1 MSRFLKNLDIF
12 ICKLNNKCLI
22 LHRIKTTLM
31 FKKKK
36 NKIYSLQYDLDAFV
50 VRITNERV
58 DVETRSK
65 TWKQVFLKGTPEYLT
80 FVYILAPHMMVDPA
94 IRAEKRDAE
103 RDRENATTIAKTLFL
118 ASQTIMRD
126 PSAVSGIL
134 DVCQKSLDKYAEARA
149 EPRESE
155 EIEELKD
162 AVALAEVK
170 VQTEQTAEA
179 IEELEQAKAALE
191 KARNTKTTKRQKKN
205 GTKTNVAGSGGE

>member
-1 MSRFLKNLDIF
+1 
-12 ICKLNNKCLI
+12 
-22 LHRIKTTLM
+22 M

-103 RDRENATTIAKTLFL
+103 RDRENATSIAKT
-118 ASQTIMRD
+118 AAAIGV
-126 PSAVSGIL
+126 PN
-134 DVCQKSLDKYAEARA
+134 
-149 EPRESE
+149 
-155 EIEELKD
+155 
-162 AVALAEVK
+162 
-170 VQTEQTAEA
+170 TAA
-179 IEELEQAKAALE
+179 NAALIPHIII
-191 KARNTKTTKRQKKN
+191 TW
-205 GTKTNVAGSGGE
+205 

>member
-1 MSRFLKNLDIF
+1 
-12 ICKLNNKCLI
+12 
-22 LHRIKTTLM
+22 M

-155 EIEELKD
+155 ELKD

>member
-1 MSRFLKNLDIF
+1 
-12 ICKLNNKCLI
+12 
-22 LHRIKTTLM
+22 M

-155 EIEELKD
+155 EIEEIEELKD

-170 VQTEQTAEA
+170 VQTEQTAEV

>member
-1 MSRFLKNLDIF
+1 
-12 ICKLNNKCLI
+12 
-22 LHRIKTTLM
+22 M

-65 TWKQVFLKGTPEYLT
+65 TWKQVLLKGTPEYLT

-205 GTKTNVAGSGGE
+205 GTKANVAGSGGE

>member
-1 MSRFLKNLDIF
+1 M
-12 ICKLNNKCLI
+12 LNPNFMGDWSLPGGKDVVLTIKGVAQKEGWSQDKGKKVMLPCIVFEEEAEFEWAKPLVPNSTNI
-22 LHRIKTTLM
+22 NMIVSVTGSKYIEDTVGKMIRIGTVHGKWFGKEQDALRVR
-31 FKKKK
+31 KDK
-36 NKIYSLQYDLDAFV
+36 SADLAAQYDQFV
-50 VRITNERV
+50 KGIE
-58 DVETRSK
+58 ESK
-65 TWKQVFLKGTPEYLT
+65 T
-80 FVYILAPHMMVDPA
+80 
-94 IRAEKRDAE
+94 
-103 RDRENATTIAKTLFL
+103 
-118 ASQTIMRD
+118 
-126 PSAVSGIL
+126 
-134 DVCQKSLDKYAEARA
+134 RA

>member
-1 MSRFLKNLDIF
+1 
-12 ICKLNNKCLI
+12 
-22 LHRIKTTLM
+22 M

-36 NKIYSLQYDLDAFV
+36 NKVYSLSYDLDGFV

-65 TWKQVFLKGTPEYLT
+65 MWKQVFSKGTPEYVT
-80 FVYILAPHMMVDPA
+80 FVYILAPHLMADPA
-94 IRAEKRDAE
+94 IQAEKRDPK
-103 RDRENATTIAKTLFL
+103 RDEENATTIAKALFV

-134 DVCQKSLDKYAEARA
+134 EVCQKSLDKYAAAHA
-149 EPRESE
+149 EPKESE

-179 IEELEQAKAALE
+179 VEELEQAKAALE

-205 GTKTNVAGSGGE
+205 GTKTHVAGSGGE